1 MFFGTNSWP
10 WFFIELMTLIFP
22 TQLTTFPV
30 IAEKKKKKK
39 NAEIAAIMA
48 AL

>member
-30 IAEKKKKKK
+30 IAEKKKKKI
-39 NAEIAAIMA
+39 AEIAAIMA